1 MYFSSGGFMAKTA
14 LKKTDSGEPKS
25 KRASK
30 TAGKTKKKAKKV
42 TAAAP
47 NDVGLAARA
56 CKIKGCK
63 RVYRAKGYCRAHYK
77 KWRQGEYGKK
87 RFKPCKDQSCFKPMA
102 MNRHGFCE
110 DHFQN
115 YYVKGIAQAK
125 APAPEKPAAKKEE
138 TPAAEA
144 S

>member
-1 MYFSSGGFMAKTA
+1 MAKTA
-14 LKKTDSGEPKS
+14 LKKTDTSEAKP

-30 TAGKTKKKAKKV
+30 TAAKKKPAKKIS
-42 TAAAP
+42 AASSSETG
-47 NDVGLAARA
+47 VSSKA
-56 CKIKGCK
+56 CKVKGCK
-63 RVYRAKGYCRAHYK
+63 REYRAKGYCKAHYK
-77 KWRQGEYGKK
+77 KWRHGELGKK
-87 RFKPCKDQSCFKPMA
+87 RFKACKDASCFKPMA

-110 DHFQN
+110 NHFQN

-138 TPAAEA
+138 TPAAAA